1 MRIEDLS
8 NYGLPSNV
16 IDVIH
21 DSGISNLYPPQKEA
35 VLNGLLELKRSFI
48 ISVPTA
54 SGKTLIAEI
63 LMIKA
68 LIKMKGKCLYVVPL
82 RALAREKFEDFKKYE
97 AIGFRVAISTGD
109 LDSKEGWLENFD
121 LIVATSEKANSLLR
135 HKAGWLS
142 EINVLAV
149 DEIHL
154 INDSRRGPTLEIVI
168 TKLLHIN
175 PKLLILGLSA
185 TINNAAE
192 IASWLNAKLISMD
205 WRPVELREGVFYD
218 DSIFFSDSKLQ
229 EVETTCKS
237 QIINLVLETIKD
249 GDQGLIFVNTRRS
262 AERVSLDA
270 SKETSKFLKKTES
283 NKLKRLSK
291 LVKGSLEESNK
302 ISIRLSKALEGG
314 SAFHHAGLSS
324 KQRKIIEDGFKD
336 NLIKVIVATPTLA
349 AGVNLPARR
358 VVIRDYTR
366 YDVNLGRIKIPI
378 LEYKQQAGRAGRPKY
393 DEYGEAVLIARTAD
407 ERSLL
412 LDNYILGVPEDISSK
427 LAVES
432 TLRTHVLAVIAM
444 DFCNS
449 FYSVVDFFSKTFF
462 VHQNEPSIL
471 EDFIQNILEFLVN
484 QGLCKMDKEMII
496 ATKFGKRVSEL
507 YIDPISAITLRDG
520 MFQAQKKTTINFS
533 LLHLLSSVTE
543 MGRLYLRKKD
553 YDGCVKE
560 AYQNEKYFLVEM
572 PNQLAEPWIFEDFL
586 TQVKSSMF
594 FQDWINEKNE
604 DYLFNKYN
612 LGQGDI
618 RVKVNLADWILYSAY
633 EIGLLFK
640 FSKLKD
646 ILILRNRIRYG
657 VKDNILDLVSL
668 RNIGRARA
676 RKLYNADYKTLSDLK
691 IAREEDLAR
700 VPLVGRKIAESIKK
714 QLG

>member
-1 MRIEDLS
+1 
-8 NYGLPSNV
+8 
-16 IDVIH
+16 
-21 DSGISNLYPPQKEA
+21 
-35 VLNGLLELKRSFI
+35 
-48 ISVPTA
+48 
-54 SGKTLIAEI
+54 
-63 LMIKA
+63 
-68 LIKMKGKCLYVVPL
+68 
-82 RALAREKFEDFKKYE
+82 
-97 AIGFRVAISTGD
+97 
-109 LDSKEGWLENFD
+109 
-121 LIVATSEKANSLLR
+121 
-135 HKAGWLS
+135 
-142 EINVLAV
+142 
-149 DEIHL
+149 
-154 INDSRRGPTLEIVI
+154 
-168 TKLLHIN
+168 
-175 PKLLILGLSA
+175 
-185 TINNAAE
+185 
-192 IASWLNAKLISMD
+192 
-205 WRPVELREGVFYD
+205 
-218 DSIFFSDSKLQ
+218 
-229 EVETTCKS
+229 
-237 QIINLVLETIKD
+237 
-249 GDQGLIFVNTRRS
+249 
-262 AERVSLDA
+262 
-270 SKETSKFLKKTES
+270 
-283 NKLKRLSK
+283 
-291 LVKGSLEESNK
+291 
-302 ISIRLSKALEGG
+302 
-314 SAFHHAGLSS
+314 
-324 KQRKIIEDGFKD
+324 
-336 NLIKVIVATPTLA
+336 
-349 AGVNLPARR
+349 
-358 VVIRDYTR
+358 
-366 YDVNLGRIKIPI
+366 
-378 LEYKQQAGRAGRPKY
+378 
-393 DEYGEAVLIARTAD
+393 
-407 ERSLL
+407 
-412 LDNYILGVPEDISSK
+412 
-427 LAVES
+427 
-432 TLRTHVLAVIAM
+432 
-444 DFCNS
+444 
-449 FYSVVDFFSKTFF
+449 
-462 VHQNEPSIL
+462 
-471 EDFIQNILEFLVN
+471 
-484 QGLCKMDKEMII
+484 MDKEMII